1 MLELRI
7 LSGLHRGAALPLDGD
22 IIRLGS
28 GAANDIVLTDPGVP
42 EHAVELSRLM
52 GQDAGQ
58 DAGQNAGEDAGAD
71 AGEGWT
77 LYNVDSDAPAATVA
91 PGMRVQVGPIVVVF
105 VEEHEPWRS
114 DAQPLGSGDRRPAR
128 RGATAWLPG
137 IAALLALGAA
147 AALVLAFGAANADRP
162 PAPTRTPSASEVP
175 VAARELAVRRI
186 EAVVHPAR
194 AEPMPPPFR
203 VTSVRGGTHGFV
215 VTDDGHVLVPGNVWR
230 EFTLERIEPRRI
242 VFSGR
247 HAAELPW

>member
-7 LSGLHRGAALPLDGD
+7 LSGLHRGAAMPLDGD

-42 EHAVELSRLM
+42 EHAVELCRHT
-52 GQDAGQ
+52 
-58 DAGQNAGEDAGAD
+58 GED

-77 LYNVDSDAPAATVA
+77 LCNVERDVPAATVA
-91 PGMRVQVGPIVVVF
+91 PGMRVRVGPIIVGF
-105 VEEHEPWRS
+105 AEEQEPWSS
-114 DAQPLGSGDRRPAR
+114 DAELFGSGDGRPAR
-128 RGATAWLPG
+128 RGATAWLPS

-147 AALVLAFGAANADRP
+147 AALVLAFGAANTDRP
-162 PAPTRTPSASEVP
+162 AAATREPSASEVP
-175 VAARELAVRRI
+175 VAAREPAMRRI

-194 AEPMPPPFR
+194 AEPMRPPFS
-203 VTSVRGGTHGFV
+203 VTSVRGGKHGFV

>member
-42 EHAVELSRLM
+42 EHAVELCRHT
-52 GQDAGQ
+52 GED
-58 DAGQNAGEDAGAD
+58 AGEDAD
-71 AGEGWT
+71 EGWT
-77 LYNVDSDAPAATVA
+77 LCNVECDVPASTVA
-91 PGMRVQVGPIVVVF
+91 PGMRVRVGPIIVGF
-105 VEEHEPWRS
+105 AEEQEPWSS
-114 DAQPLGSGDRRPAR
+114 DAELFGSGDGRPAR
-128 RGATAWLPG
+128 RGATAWLLS

-162 PAPTRTPSASEVP
+162 AAATREPSASEVP
-175 VAARELAVRRI
+175 VAAREPAMRRI

-194 AEPMPPPFR
+194 AEPMRPPFS
-203 VTSVRGGTHGFV
+203 VTSVRGGKHGFV

>member
-42 EHAVELSRLM
+42 EHAIELHRCS
-52 GQDAGQ
+52 
-58 DAGQNAGEDAGAD
+58 GEDAS
-71 AGEGWT
+71 EGWT
-77 LYNVDSDAPAATVA
+77 LYNVECDAPATALA
-91 PGMRVQVGPIVVVF
+91 PGMRVRVGPIVVGF

-114 DAQPLGSGDRRPAR
+114 DVEPLGSGDKRPAR
-128 RGATAWLPG
+128 RGETAWLPG
-137 IAALLALGAA
+137 IAALLAALGALGTA
-147 AALVLAFGAANADRP
+147 AALVLLLGASNADPNRP
-162 PAPTRTPSASEVP
+162 AAPTHTSSASEVP
-175 VAARELAVRRI
+175 LAAQEPAVRRI

-194 AEPMPPPFR
+194 AEPMAPPFR
-203 VTSVRGGTHGFV
+203 VTSVRGGTNGFV

-247 HAAELPW
+247 HAAELRW